1 MLRVQLWDGVS
12 PINNVSAEEILANRK
27 DIAANLGDVFLVV
40 NEYDVVSEIQFGKTI
55 ASNYGME
62 PGKTTL
68 EIAEAYL
75 VKKAEEAAAAAQE
88 QLTTE
93 QLQEEVAMLSYEVM
107 MLQSEAKAYTLAEGE
122 HSPKFRM
129 IKIWY
134 DRGFWTA
141 EMVADAVAKNV
152 ITEAERAEIVGA

>member
-1 MLRVQLWDGVS
+1 
-12 PINNVSAEEILANRK
+12 
-27 DIAANLGDVFLVV
+27 
-40 NEYDVVSEIQFGKTI
+40 
-55 ASNYGME
+55 
-62 PGKTTL
+62 
-68 EIAEAYL
+68 
-75 VKKAEEAAAAAQE
+75 
-88 QLTTE
+88 
-93 QLQEEVAMLSYEVM
+93 MLSYEVM